1 MAEDGASR
9 LERAVADLTEHRHD
23 DLPPGPPSDL
33 GGEVHPNRRKV
44 RSEAETLR
52 LADIGRSVV
61 RERER
66 EMNSD

>member
-1 MAEDGASR
+1 MTEPTEEDLEKFRRRRGA
-9 LERAVADLTEHRHD
+9 
-23 DLPPGPPSDL
+23 
-33 GGEVHPNRRKV
+33 

-66 EMNSD
+66 EMKDDNDTRPEDE